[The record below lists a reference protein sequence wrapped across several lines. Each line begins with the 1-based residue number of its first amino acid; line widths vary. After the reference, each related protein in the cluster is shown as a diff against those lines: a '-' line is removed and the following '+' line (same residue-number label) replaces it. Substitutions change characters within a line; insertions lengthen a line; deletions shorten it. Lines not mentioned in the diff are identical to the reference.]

1 MGGRSE
7 SKGGIRRSVA
17 FCCSEMLRKCADKWK
32 QDCVQAYFGRA
43 LVAASDSSLRRLLHS
58 VCVASTLCVVVVV
71 VVADA
76 CAPPGR
82 TPTPNSRASRRA
94 ARSHAGGVDHELHA
108 ALYRQEVE

>member
-76 CAPPGR
+76 CAPPATYTHAQITR
-82 TPTPNSRASRRA
+82 VAPRRA
-94 ARSHAGGVDHELHA
+94 LARRWSGP
-108 ALYRQEVE
+108 